1 MMRLKLFVAAVLL
14 ASTALTAVRAEET
27 PETGRA
33 TGVKA
38 LVIGDTHAFP
48 GGDAASDV
56 GAVTRYL
63 DGLPGFTEDR
73 DLRVLTG
80 DDVAANKIL
89 QAVDDLDVAPTETL
103 FCYYDG
109 HGAYDPDLAAND
121 AEGGHHLQID
131 GGDLLRSE
139 LMGHLKAKGA
149 RLTVLV
155 TETCNVASEFAPN
168 RHQLGSVAAVAP
180 TPVISAS
187 LERLLFDF
195 TGVVDVNASAP
206 GQSSWSNS
214 SGSFFTQSLLRTL
227 DDDDKF
233 RDPGADLP
241 WLTGTERKIW
251 EMTETWGVFLDRV
264 SEKAHVV
271 FQEHRKAA
279 QEEEEPTDENAK
291 AARQEILAQE
301 DQRPQ
306 IFRLEVRRGGRP
318 TPAADENYVP
328 PSPFDLD
335 SLLKGTQPAIL
346 DPVK

>member
-1 MMRLKLFVAAVLL
+1 MMRLKFFAAAVLL
-14 ASTALTAVRAEET
+14 ACTALTAVRAEET
-27 PETGRA
+27 TETGRA

-38 LVIGDTHAFP
+38 LVIGDTKAFP

-63 DGLPGFTEDR
+63 DGLPGFQEDR

-80 DDVAANKIL
+80 DDVNAETIL
-89 QAVDDLDVAPTETL
+89 KAVDDLDVAPKETL
-103 FCYYDG
+103 FVYYDG
-109 HGAYDPDLAAND
+109 HGAYDPDLAPND
-121 AEGGHHLQID
+121 DEGGHHLQIV

-139 LMGHLKAKGA
+139 LMRHLKAKNA

-155 TETCNVASEFAPN
+155 TETCNVASEFAPT
-168 RHQLGSVAAVAP
+168 RHQLMAAALP
-180 TPVISAS
+180 TPVVSAS

-233 RDPGADLP
+233 RDPASDLP
-241 WLTGTERKIW
+241 WLTNTNRKVW
-251 EMTETWGVFLDRV
+251 EMTEDWAAFLGRA
-264 SEKAHVV
+264 SEKAAAVY
-271 FQEHRKAA
+271 QKQRKAA

-291 AARQEILAQE
+291 AAREEMIAQE

-306 IFRLEVRRGGRP
+306 IFRLDVRQGGRP
-318 TPAADENYVP
+318 ALAADEDYVP